1 MIWLTL
7 LLWLLCDFAKA
18 DSYAYLQMN
27 LKSNDSLN
35 IVKADTIKMAG
46 PKILHGKAAIAAVE
60 KVEGKLTPLEA
71 YIVSLEGYAPPGV
84 DYDDLTGAIITDLN
98 TSSVKGVSTGG
109 VGQTGPYKG
118 EPFKEV
124 VAKFEEQVRNTIP
137 GYDSLPFYLQKEL
150 VQSAYRGDLGFS
162 PLTVELFNK
171 GSFSDASQE
180 FLKNKNYITE
190 KAKEKV
196 SKKQSDIAKR
206 IKATSDA
213 IDRYG
218 KELAVLRAYAARP
231 PRPTYGEAAGDEEPG
246 FFAKV
251 GQTGDILGSMV
262 GLGSDR
268 GRTVEAGD
276 TAYGIARKL
285 GVGVG
290 DLGGLGKDPDLI
302 HPGDVLTA
310 PAKTWEEEFEDLKRV
325 WGLYEGGIVDR
336 ADVSERIHNIM
347 KPRN

>member
-1 MIWLTL
+1 
-7 LLWLLCDFAKA
+7 
-18 DSYAYLQMN
+18 MN

-60 KVEGKLTPLEA
+60 KVEGKLNPLQA

-218 KELAVLRAYAARP
+218 RDVYSDDLDKEL
-231 PRPTYGEAAGDEEPG
+231 GEVESDKKPG
-246 FFAKV
+246 FFDKV

-268 GRTVEAGD
+268 ERTVEAGD
-276 TAYGIARKL
+276 TAAEVAREL
-285 GVGVG
+285 GVRVE
-290 DLGGLGKDPDLI
+290 DLGGLGKDPNLI

-310 PAKTWEEEFEDLKRV
+310 PPEEKTWEEEFEDLKRV

>member
-1 MIWLTL
+1 
-7 LLWLLCDFAKA
+7 
-18 DSYAYLQMN
+18 MN

-60 KVEGKLTPLEA
+60 KVEGKLNPLQA
-71 YIVSLEGYAPPGV
+71 YVVSLEGYAPPGV

-118 EPFKEV
+118 KSFKEV
-124 VAKFEEQVRNTIP
+124 VAIFEEQVRNTIP

-196 SKKQSDIAKR
+196 SKKQSHIAKR

-218 KELAVLRAYAARP
+218 RDVYSDDLDKEL
-231 PRPTYGEAAGDEEPG
+231 GEVESDKKPG
-246 FFAKV
+246 FFDKV

-268 GRTVEAGD
+268 ERTVEAGD
-276 TAYGIARKL
+276 TAAEVAREL
-285 GVGVG
+285 GVRVE
-290 DLGGLGKDPDLI
+290 DLGGLGEDPNLI

-310 PAKTWEEEFEDLKRV
+310 PPEEKTWEEEFEDLKRV

>member
-1 MIWLTL
+1 
-7 LLWLLCDFAKA
+7 
-18 DSYAYLQMN
+18 
-27 LKSNDSLN
+27 
-35 IVKADTIKMAG
+35 MAG

-60 KVEGKLTPLEA
+60 KVEGKLTPIQRHL
-71 YIVSLEGYAPPGV
+71 VSLEGYAPPGV
-84 DYDDLTGAIITDLN
+84 NYDDLTGAIITDLN

-109 VGQTGPYKG
+109 VGQTGLHKG
-118 EPFKEV
+118 EPFKKV
-124 VAKFEEQVRNTIP
+124 FAIFEEQVRNTIP
-137 GYDSLPFYLQKEL
+137 GYDSLPLYLRKEL
-150 VQSAYRGDLGFS
+150 VQSAYRGDLGLS

-171 GSFSDASQE
+171 GSFSDASKE
-180 FLKNKNYITE
+180 FLRHDEYVTE
-190 KAKEKV
+190 RAKEKV

-218 KELAVLRAYAARP
+218 RDVYSDDLDKEL
-231 PRPTYGEAAGDEEPG
+231 GEVERDKEPG
-246 FFAKV
+246 FFDKI

-268 GRTVEAGD
+268 ERTVEAGD
-276 TAYGIARKL
+276 TAHGIAGEL
-285 GVGVG
+285 GVDVG
-290 DLGGLGKDPDLI
+290 DLGGLGEDPKLI

-310 PAKTWEEEFEDLKRV
+310 PPEEKTWEEELEELKRV